1 MLRLKQEVEPSLQR
15 SLICR
20 LQKCHDSPSFIS
32 PSKYIWQICKHYK
45 NMQNC
50 KTGLQIDVRSPLS
63 SPFFLSSGS
72 CPEKGKKKYLFL
84 GSIKCKRF
92 IIYVQNHSGLLQ
104 RKYSNFIKSRHLH
117 NFTRVKL

>member
-15 SLICR
+15 SLMCR

-63 SPFFLSSGS
+63 SPFFIQWELPRERQEEIFVSWKHKMQEIYHL
-72 CPEKGKKKYLFL
+72 CAKPQWVVAEK
-84 GSIKCKRF
+84 I
-92 IIYVQNHSGLLQ
+92 Q
-104 RKYSNFIKSRHLH
+104 
-117 NFTRVKL
+117 